1 MTHDTYREHNNMNME
16 TCRSHVMT
24 PVNVAILFLAGSFG
38 PEAHWVFP
46 DAITFLYFI
55 FTFYKTKNRTY

>member
-38 PEAHWVFP
+38 PEAH
-46 DAITFLYFI
+46 
-55 FTFYKTKNRTY
+55 